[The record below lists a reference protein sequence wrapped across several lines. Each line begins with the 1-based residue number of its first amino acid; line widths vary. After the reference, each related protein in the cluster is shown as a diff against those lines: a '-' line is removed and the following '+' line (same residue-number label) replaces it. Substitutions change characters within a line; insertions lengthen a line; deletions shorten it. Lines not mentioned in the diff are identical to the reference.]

1 MSTKMQMKAFIR
13 LVVFSPSVHV
23 NQPRHGRFRHLCV
36 GIVALVWC
44 LLVET
49 VAAADKCPDL
59 ASLRSAN
66 VTARSKEQ
74 VASLMSGFWYELG
87 YEDVAQIGASCQ
99 TQNITTTDQHG
110 GITADFAVKYG
121 QIPFHI
127 DEQYTADE
135 VSTGIWT
142 KMETSFPGSKLIQL
156 PTALVD
162 VTPSTF
168 ILYSCL
174 NDKRLPPVTELVI
187 AGRGS
192 AMGDETFNSL
202 LRVAQAL
209 GVPINASQ
217 VKRVDHSGC

>member
-1 MSTKMQMKAFIR
+1 MAKA
-13 LVVFSPSVHV
+13 
-23 NQPRHGRFRHLCV
+23 LCV
-36 GIVALVWC
+36 GMVALFWY

-49 VAAADKCPDL
+49 VSAADKCPEL

-121 QIPFHI
+121 HIPFHI

-135 VSTGIWT
+135 VSAGIVVSW
-142 KMETSFPGSKLIQL
+142 Q
-156 PTALVD
+156 
-162 VTPSTF
+162 
-168 ILYSCL
+168 
-174 NDKRLPPVTELVI
+174 
-187 AGRGS
+187 
-192 AMGDETFNSL
+192 
-202 LRVAQAL
+202 QAH
-209 GVPINASQ
+209 PATD
-217 VKRVDHSGC
+217 RAR

>member
-1 MSTKMQMKAFIR
+1 MAKA
-13 LVVFSPSVHV
+13 
-23 NQPRHGRFRHLCV
+23 LCV
-36 GIVALVWC
+36 GMVALFWY

-49 VAAADKCPDL
+49 VSAADKCPEL

-121 QIPFHI
+121 HIPFHI

-135 VSTGIWT
+135 VSAGIWT
-142 KMETSFPGSKLIQL
+142 NESSFPGSKLIQL

-162 VTPSTF
+162 VTPDTF
-168 ILYSCL
+168 ILFSCL
-174 NDKRLPPVTELVI
+174 KDQWFPPVTELVI

-192 AMGDETFNSL
+192 TMGDETFNSL
-202 LRVAQAL
+202 LLVAQAM